1 MTQLENSTYNLG
13 GTLQHSNTS
22 WLAKI
27 GADCQHF
34 ILSSARAALARA
46 RRLSKLHFCPA
57 RQHSDKQIFL
67 QVFKY
72 YLQLVQIFLC
82 PPIYRAARDALWWRW
97 KMEWVCN
104 FLASWPRLGGYSY
117 QVDVARVWLEWGEW
131 GQDGAGGANC
141 RSAQPSPALSSI
153 HDDGQFL
160 LLILLFLYLGK
171 WLQII

>member
-1 MTQLENSTYNLG
+1 MQCCFMVLWTNTRPFPNIVNIKIHRCYIWRTLRNLG

-57 RQHSDKQIFL
+57 RHHNDKQIFL

-117 QVDVARVWLEWGEW
+117 QVDVARVWL
-131 GQDGAGGANC
+131 
-141 RSAQPSPALSSI
+141 
-153 HDDGQFL
+153 
-160 LLILLFLYLGK
+160 
-171 WLQII
+171 